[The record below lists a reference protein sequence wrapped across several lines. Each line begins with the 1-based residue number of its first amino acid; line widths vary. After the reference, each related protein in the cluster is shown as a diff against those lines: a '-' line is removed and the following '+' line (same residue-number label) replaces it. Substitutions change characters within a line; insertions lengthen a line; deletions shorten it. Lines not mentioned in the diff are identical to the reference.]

1 MLGNLIMI
9 QITTE
14 EGFRW
19 YPAPINKLESFLGK
33 AIFRGTGFTHV
44 YALRKNLA
52 YNLQCIEYLDKSL
65 SEIRLSSVL
74 TTQTYKMFIIV
85 GCGIIESLLTY
96 LLIKTSHYSTTIWK
110 LETIMPGQEKLFDEE
125 KKRIDCHIFKK
136 LSNPI
141 KEEMTFDSMLK
152 KAEKK
157 KVLGSNHDVYSK
169 LNYLRKLR
177 NKVHLQVIDDPTD
190 TDWNAFQHRH
200 LCAMAQVIYSVF
212 TSNIFHPS
220 EDEKDLFEYLEKYNA
235 QQLDPPDSL

>member
-1 MLGNLIMI
+1 MI
-9 QITTE
+9 GITTE

-19 YPAPINKLESFLGK
+19 YPASIHKLESFLGK
-33 AIFRGTGFTHV
+33 AIFQRTGFVHV

-52 YNLQCIEYLDKSL
+52 YNLQYIEYLDKSL

-96 LLIKTSHYSTTIWK
+96 LLIKSGQYSTTTWQ
-110 LETIMPGQEKLFDEE
+110 LETIMPGQEKLINGE
-125 KKRIDCHIFKK
+125 KKRIDCHILKK
-136 LSNPI
+136 LSNPV

-157 KVLGSNHDVYSK
+157 KALGSNHGVYSK

-177 NKVHLQVIDDPTD
+177 NKVHLQAIDEPAD

-200 LCAMAQVIYSVF
+200 LCAMAQVVYSVF

-220 EDEKDLFEYLEKYNA
+220 AEEKALFSYLEKYNA